1 MIGDEKLLGSH
12 GKKATQECPCG
23 YFDHPTRECG
33 CSPGM
38 VARYQKRVS
47 GPLLDRIDMF
57 VDVPPVEYEKLM
69 AVDPEETSS
78 QVRQRVEETRAIQRR
93 FREAPFASNAE
104 MGPAEVWS
112 FCHLEE
118 NARGLLQAAMKQLDL
133 SARAFH
139 RILKLS
145 LTIADLAHSETIGVA
160 HLAEALQY
168 RPRDPG

>member
-1 MIGDEKLLGSH
+1 
-12 GKKATQECPCG
+12 
-23 YFDHPTRECG
+23 
-33 CSPGM
+33 
-38 VARYQKRVS
+38 
-47 GPLLDRIDMF
+47 MF

-93 FREAPFASNAE
+93 RFREASFTSNAE

-118 NARGLLQAAMKQLDL
+118 NAKGLLQAAMKQLDL

-145 LTIADLAHSETIGVA
+145 LTIADLAHSKSIGVV

-168 RPRDPG
+168 RPRDSG